1 MYINNNNIRKKNF
14 FTIQRELIKKKEN
27 ENLEMLKLFQDV
39 KIKWNS
45 TCHML
50 IRALILKKTL
60 QRYHEKHE
68 AEYLRLFDMK
78 WSQMKYLIDLIKLFC
93 VFIKR
98 IDQFKSFTI
107 HQVFEIYDKL
117 FDHLDWARVKLSRK
131 KIAWK
136 KIMLKE
142 LIAANAKL
150 RQYYA
155 KTQESLNHLYEK
167 TILLTSNKK
176 DAILQEFNWK
186 VFNDEISWSEVYWST
201 LEDQFKDEYFRQ
213 LAFDSREQSIL
224 KIDDLNILLNLD
236 TSFKDND
243 DEFTYYRKRDNFS
256 LKVH

>member
-1 MYINNNNIRKKNF
+1 
-14 FTIQRELIKKKEN
+14 
-27 ENLEMLKLFQDV
+27 
-39 KIKWNS
+39 
-45 TCHML
+45 
-50 IRALILKKTL
+50 
-60 QRYHEKHE
+60 
-68 AEYLRLFDMK
+68 
-78 WSQMKYLIDLIKLFC
+78 
-93 VFIKR
+93 
-98 IDQFKSFTI
+98 
-107 HQVFEIYDKL
+107 
-117 FDHLDWARVKLSRK
+117 
-131 KIAWK
+131 
-136 KIMLKE
+136 
-142 LIAANAKL
+142 
-150 RQYYA
+150 
-155 KTQESLNHLYEK
+155 LYEK